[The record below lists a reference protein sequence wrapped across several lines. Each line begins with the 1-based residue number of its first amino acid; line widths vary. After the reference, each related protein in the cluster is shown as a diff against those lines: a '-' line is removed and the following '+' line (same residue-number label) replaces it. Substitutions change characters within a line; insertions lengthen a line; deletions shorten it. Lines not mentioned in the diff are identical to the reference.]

1 MQRPRSVLGLA
12 QLDILCFIRKMSLE
26 NKRVS
31 MDDVREYGRVTM
43 AMNNAQA
50 QIDTTVKR
58 LAEKGLVEMHTMA
71 QVSYVNT
78 LRNEKIV
85 EENLMVC
92 DRAIQHSR

>member
-12 QLDILCFIRKMSLE
+12 QLELLCFIRKMSLE
-26 NKRVS
+26 NKRVGI
-31 MDDVREYGRVTM
+31 DEVREYGRTM
-43 AMNNAQA
+43 MGHNYPQHTD
-50 QIDTTVKR
+50 ITVKR
-58 LAEKGLVEMHTMA
+58 LAEKELVSMHSMH

-85 EENLMVC
+85 EDNLMVC